1 MRITRGARVHV
12 AGTLPETT
20 GRGVG
25 KQLYRVPPSIRL
37 NEAAS
42 MRQKAAGTSYT
53 LTIRNQ
59 PKGDVK
65 MSMTWMK
72 RS

>member
-1 MRITRGARVHV
+1 MRITRAARVHV

-37 NEAAS
+37 NEAGVHAAKKLLA
-42 MRQKAAGTSYT
+42 RLTRLRYVTNQKE
-53 LTIRNQ
+53 I
-59 PKGDVK
+59 
-65 MSMTWMK
+65 
-72 RS
+72 